1 MIKYISLI
9 GIICCLESCSVFKK
23 NESYYPKKNFSRA
36 DSKFPSWNQK
46 EPEKLIAPSTFSN
59 STLPSPD
66 YSKMSEFEQAVINT
80 WDEFTEEQKAFFR
93 SSVISI
99 EKVDSLLYIKK

>member
-36 DSKFPSWNQK
+36 DSKFPPWKLK
-46 EPEKLIAPSTFSN
+46 ESEKLIAPSTFSN

-66 YSKMSEFEQAVINT
+66 YSKMSEFEQAVINS
-80 WDEFTEEQKAFFR
+80 WDDFTEEEKAFFR
-93 SSVISI
+93 KAVISI
-99 EKVDSLLYIKK
+99 EKIDSLLYIKK